1 MKKIPY
7 VDQIIRSKRKTIA
20 IQITP
25 EGQVLV
31 RCPQKMWNHEIA
43 RFVSSK
49 ADWICRNL
57 DRIREAPP
65 IVCFSEAE
73 LRELVM
79 QAKAAIPERV
89 AYFADVLGVTYGR
102 VSIRC
107 QKGRWGSCSSK
118 GNLNFNCLLML
129 VPPEI
134 RDYVIVHELCHR
146 KEMNHSPHFW
156 AKVGQIL
163 PDYPLR
169 RKWLREQGQQLIA
182 RIGK

>member
-1 MKKIPY
+1 MNKIPY
-7 VDQIIRSKRKTIA
+7 VDQVIRSKRKTIA

-25 EGQVLV
+25 DGQVLV
-31 RCPQKMWNHEIA
+31 RCPQKMWNREIA

-49 ADWICRNL
+49 ADWIEWHLN
-57 DRIREAPP
+57 RIKEAPP
-65 IVCFSEAE
+65 VVCFSEEE
-73 LRELVM
+73 LREMVR
-79 QAKAAIPERV
+79 QAKEVIPEQV
-89 AYFADVLGVTYGR
+89 AFFAKILGVSYGR

-146 KEMNHSPHFW
+146 KEMNHSPLFW
-156 AKVGQIL
+156 AEVGRIM

-169 RKWLREQGQQLIA
+169 RKWLREQGQRLIA